1 MKTCIKGHF
10 FTLRNVVSASF
21 LGILAAL
28 ERHFN
33 QGFILNVFKER
44 RSFRIPFSNFESTRA
59 CQS

>member
-44 RSFRIPFSNFESTRA
+44 RSVPFSNFESTRA